1 MSGGMVIIFIF
12 FTKLRKFTF
21 YIHIH
26 CPLVTYNLVILPNLV
41 RIGKEKS
48 YDLLN
53 SLKLHIIFN
62 L

>member
-21 YIHIH
+21 YIRIH

-48 YDLLN
+48 YDFTELVEVTYN
-53 SLKLHIIFN
+53 I
-62 L
+62 

>member
-12 FTKLRKFTF
+12 FTKFTF

-48 YDLLN
+48 YDFTELIEVTYN
-53 SLKLHIIFN
+53 I
-62 L
+62 

>member
-48 YDLLN
+48 YE
-53 SLKLHIIFN
+53 FY
-62 L
+62 

>member
-41 RIGKEKS
+41 RIGKEKAMI
-48 YDLLN
+48 LLN

>member
-26 CPLVTYNLVILPNLV
+26 CPLATYNLVILPNLV

-48 YDLLN
+48 YDFTELIEVTYN
-53 SLKLHIIFN
+53 I
-62 L
+62 